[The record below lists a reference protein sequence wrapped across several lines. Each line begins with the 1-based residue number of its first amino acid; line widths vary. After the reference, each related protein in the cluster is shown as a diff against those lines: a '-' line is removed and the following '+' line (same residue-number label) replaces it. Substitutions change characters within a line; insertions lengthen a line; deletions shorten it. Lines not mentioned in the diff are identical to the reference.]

1 MAFGQPTA
9 SFRPYVERAYAAL
22 TMFGESGAVR
32 CSGPRGGGR
41 RGWADALAGQG
52 AAFNRSG
59 KKSDDGGY
67 GTVTIAPFWGDCR

>member
-9 SFRPYVERAYAAL
+9 SLRPYVERAYAAL
-22 TMFGESGAVR
+22 TIFGESGAVR
-32 CSGPRGGGR
+32 CSRPRGGGR

-59 KKSDDGGY
+59 KKPDSSGA
-67 GTVTIAPFWGDCR
+67 GTVTIAAFSGD